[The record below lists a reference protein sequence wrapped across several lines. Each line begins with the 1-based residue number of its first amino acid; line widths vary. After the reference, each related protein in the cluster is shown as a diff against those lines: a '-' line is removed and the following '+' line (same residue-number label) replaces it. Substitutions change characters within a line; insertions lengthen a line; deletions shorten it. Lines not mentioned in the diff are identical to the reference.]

1 MVFCFDDMVFNLVVY
16 VQVVMIVDVVSFQYY
31 FYVVVKG
38 FIVQCYWMILFKV
51 YCDFFCWDFYVFIL
65 EFYVYNWVDDF
76 DVGVEVFQIFRFMCC
91 IKYVGVCGVGF
102 FDRYFVV
109 EIVGNYKFRYFMMVV
124 QFINKVSIKLW
135 FVNLQFSIGQQ
146 IIMIEMFDI
155 VFFVGVIVI
164 LDIYVIF
171 FYCSNQYGISY
182 GVVQWCC
189 VEIGQVVGG
198 VMKCVILN
206 SGNIFGYQLFVVV
219 DQMCVF
225 CVVFYGMMRDC
236 IIIFFVWLVQVC
248 SICIRNCFFLLYL
261 QQCGIG
267 VQIVRK
273 SDINMLIYWEMF
285 ENCCYK
291 IIFCLIN

>member
-1 MVFCFDDMVFNLVVY
+1 
-16 VQVVMIVDVVSFQYY
+16 
-31 FYVVVKG
+31 
-38 FIVQCYWMILFKV
+38 MILFKA
-51 YCDFFCWDFYVFIL
+51 YCDFFCRDFYVFIL
-65 EFYVYNWVDDF
+65 EFYVYNRVDDF
-76 DVGVEVFQIFRFMCC
+76 DVGVEVFQIFRFMRC

-109 EIVGNYKFRYFMMVV
+109 EIVGNYKFRYFMTVV
-124 QFINKVSIKLW
+124 QFINKVSIKLR

-146 IIMIEMFDI
+146 IITIETFDI

-171 FYCSNQYGISY
+171 FYRSNQYGISY
-182 GVVQWCC
+182 GAVQRRR

-206 SGNIFGYQLFVVV
+206 SGNIFGYQLFAVV
-219 DQMCVF
+219 DQTCVF
-225 CVVFYGMMRDC
+225 RVVFYGTTRDR

-248 SICIRNCFFLLYL
+248 SICIRNRFFLSYL

-273 SDINMLIYWEMF
+273 SDINTLIYREMF
-285 ENCCYK
+285 ENRRYK